1 MVAGFENIII
11 ENLNTEMR
19 KTLHLTHQ
27 DIKVPKAGHYYAE
40 VRATLGSSKGT
51 FVPPKNDKCAQVRHP
66 L

>member
-11 ENLNTEMR
+11 EKLNTEMR

-27 DIKVPKAGHYYAE
+27 DINVPKAGHYYAE

-51 FVPPKNDKCAQVRHP
+51 FVPP
-66 L
+66 

>member
-27 DIKVPKAGHYYAE
+27 DIKVPKAGHYCAE
-40 VRATLGSSKGT
+40 VRATLGSSRGT
-51 FVPPKNDKCAQVRHP
+51 FVPP
-66 L
+66 